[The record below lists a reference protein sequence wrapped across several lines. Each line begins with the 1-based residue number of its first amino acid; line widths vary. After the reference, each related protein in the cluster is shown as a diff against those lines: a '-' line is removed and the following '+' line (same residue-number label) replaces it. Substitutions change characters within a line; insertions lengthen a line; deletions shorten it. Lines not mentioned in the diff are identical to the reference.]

1 MSYNAQI
8 DIITDPRSLDPP
20 EYWLD
25 DRDPNE
31 KTLIVS
37 GSHGDYV
44 PQFFCWGRKKI
55 DNVPQRDWDICCAG
69 PTDDDYWVA
78 WSEVLSSYDYE
89 EYDCNYSL
97 FRVHLEHDGKTG
109 DLFECRDFIR
119 SDPD

>member
-1 MSYNAQI
+1 MNYNAQI
-8 DIITDPRSLDPP
+8 NIITDPRSLDPP

-37 GSHGDYV
+37 GSHGDCV
-44 PQFFCWGRKKI
+44 PQVFCRGRKKI
-55 DNVPQRDWDICCAG
+55 DKAPQADWDICRAG
-69 PTDDDYWVA
+69 PEHEDYWVA
-78 WSEVLSSYDYE
+78 WSEVLNSYDYE

-97 FRVHLEHDGKTG
+97 FRVYLEHDGKAG

-119 SDPD
+119 NDPD